1 MAPLVVVSATRLPE
15 DHFWR
20 QSALGVSLS
29 RLRFDQ
35 ALQPRIAFANARGLP
50 TLYNQVIDAAPPG
63 SLMVFVH
70 DDVWLE
76 DAFLRQRI
84 GDGLE
89 RFDVIG
95 VAGNRRRLPNQPGWC
110 FADVVDGKLKMDER
124 AHLSGSVAHGKLPF
138 GPISHFGPSPAE
150 CELLD
155 GLLLAARRDT
165 LVARDVRFDE
175 RFLFHFYDL
184 DFCRTARARGLK
196 LGTWPLA
203 VTHQSGGAFGSPG
216 WKSAYQTYL
225 AKWETSR
232 KPA

>member
-1 MAPLVVVSATRLPE
+1 MRVLPLQAGCQQPRCQVQRHGFVQLFPEVSAVIAELGRRYVVGLVTNGNTDPERSGLPGVFAFRLAADHVGLRKP
-15 DHFWR
+15 DHFLNAAVG
-20 QSALGVSLS
+20 SAAETIGTI
-29 RLRFDQ
+29 
-35 ALQPRIAFANARGLP
+35 IA
-50 TLYNQVIDAAPPG
+50 
-63 SLMVFVH
+63 
-70 DDVWLE
+70 
-76 DAFLRQRI
+76 
-84 GDGLE
+84 
-89 RFDVIG
+89 
-95 VAGNRRRLPNQPGWC
+95 
-110 FADVVDGKLKMDER
+110 KM
-124 AHLSGSVAHGKLPF
+124 
-138 GPISHFGPSPAE
+138 
-150 CELLD
+150 D